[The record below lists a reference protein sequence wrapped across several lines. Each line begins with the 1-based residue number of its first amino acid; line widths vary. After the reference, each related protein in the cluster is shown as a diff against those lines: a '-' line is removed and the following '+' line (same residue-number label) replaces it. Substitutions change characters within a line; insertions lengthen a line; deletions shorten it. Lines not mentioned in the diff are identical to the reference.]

1 MIIKPR
7 KSQKMTKELDTPPA
21 QKAVV
26 SAPIVHKSEKPQ
38 QKIVKTKIET
48 NSIKKAEDWVEEI
61 VETVKVSNKR
71 SLLDEVLEEQAALED

>member
-7 KSQKMTKELDTPPA
+7 KSQKIIKELDTPPV

-26 SAPIVHKSEKPQ
+26 SAPIVKSEKPQ
-38 QKIVKTKIET
+38 QKIVKTKIE
-48 NSIKKAEDWVEEI
+48 KAEDQVEEI
-61 VETVKVSNKR
+61 IETVKVSNKR